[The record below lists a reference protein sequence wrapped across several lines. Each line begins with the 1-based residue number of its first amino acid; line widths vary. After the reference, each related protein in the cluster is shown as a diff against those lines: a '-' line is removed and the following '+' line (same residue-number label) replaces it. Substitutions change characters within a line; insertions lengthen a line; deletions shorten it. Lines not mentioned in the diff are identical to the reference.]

1 MFITSRGE
9 RGGGDDGEDD
19 KMKIKV
25 WCDNGANIHSKR
37 STVIDIM
44 KVFGFDNDEW
54 AALTDDERDDIL
66 RDIAMEW
73 FEWGYNEV
81 Q

>member
-1 MFITSRGE
+1 
-9 RGGGDDGEDD
+9 
-19 KMKIKV
+19 MKIKV